1 MTPMW
6 LRRSS
11 VSPGAFHRSRRSSSR
26 TERLG
31 ARWGRLGL
39 VLVFAF
45 ACVLS
50 AAGSADARTATIEY
64 EVSRAGATKA
74 NYTHFRYTVDAV
86 LNDPRGWSL
95 NGAVRFRRVSS
106 GGRFTVRLT
115 EPRVVG
121 SYGGCSSYY
130 SCRVGWRVMIN
141 DDRWR
146 FATRSFRD
154 ERLHLYRQ
162 MVVNHEVGHALGFG
176 HAACRRAGWRAPVMQ
191 QQSKGLGGCRPNAWP
206 LPSERRALARR
217 LGVEIGPTPPG
228 IEVGKRIGPI
238 VLGGSREQVL
248 GRLGA
253 PTRQRPS
260 GRSSLLEYRDGRLR
274 VLVAK
279 EGVTAVS
286 TSSEVFATRNGVRVG
301 STSSQVRRRLTAAS
315 CNARSCAIKGRTVLT
330 TFFLEAGRV
339 AKIRVE
345 RR

>member
-1 MTPMW
+1 
-6 LRRSS
+6 
-11 VSPGAFHRSRRSSSR
+11 
-26 TERLG
+26 
-31 ARWGRLGL
+31 
-39 VLVFAF
+39 
-45 ACVLS
+45 
-50 AAGSADARTATIEY
+50 
-64 EVSRAGATKA
+64 
-74 NYTHFRYTVDAV
+74 
-86 LNDPRGWSL
+86 
-95 NGAVRFRRVSS
+95 
-106 GGRFTVRLT
+106 
-115 EPRVVG
+115 
-121 SYGGCSSYY
+121 
-130 SCRVGWRVMIN
+130 
-141 DDRWR
+141 
-146 FATRSFRD
+146 
-154 ERLHLYRQ
+154 
-162 MVVNHEVGHALGFG
+162 
-176 HAACRRAGWRAPVMQ
+176 
-191 QQSKGLGGCRPNAWP
+191 
-206 LPSERRALARR
+206 
-217 LGVEIGPTPPG
+217 VEIGPTPPG